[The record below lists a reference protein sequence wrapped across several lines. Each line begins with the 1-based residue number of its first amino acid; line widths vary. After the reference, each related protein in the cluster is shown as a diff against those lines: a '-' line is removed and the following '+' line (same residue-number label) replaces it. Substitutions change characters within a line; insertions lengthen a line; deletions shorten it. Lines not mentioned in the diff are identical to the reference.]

1 MALEDNNDVILSD
14 DQILDDGLAVSTDK
28 DDYAPGSTAF
38 FTASGLEDGASVTF
52 EVEHVSD
59 AGEDGVLGTADD
71 VVIDLGGDGHDSWTV
86 TDGGDGDLD
95 GLANGTVVT
104 SWYVNPDDSA
114 GERFLVSASSG
125 SDTAYATFTDG
136 IGDDAGADVDLTG
149 PAPTTVELDGALF
162 SNDAAGAGTGLI
174 NPFVRISTNDPV
186 EEGYNTSDR
195 PLDYDEN
202 SSPNFTRDLFY
213 GDIPV
218 VTLYDDE
225 GNAVQYLEFRLDI
238 NEPDSGATS
247 YLSLDEVQ
255 IYLSNEQVP
264 SGDPGLVDLS
274 DYELVWSL
282 DELDAN
288 GEILVDNWIALDY
301 TLQAGSGVSDMIMY
315 VPLSS
320 FEEANFDL
328 NDGTYVTLYSKFGDQ
343 DDYVVD
349 GELVADWTNNS
360 GFEEWSVRQFVEV
373 VGIKFNDIDS
383 DGVQDDGEEV
393 MSGWEIR
400 AYIDLDRDGLLDQNE
415 YELGAYATDFTN
427 EFGEFELNFFL
438 DAQIPNNGGHV
449 ADAQFIIVEVMQDG
463 WEQGSGGAS
472 VLDPSLDTGSEE
484 LGPLGYV
491 YDPVKNDLNKTL
503 DGFDFG
509 NYEPTGNIT
518 GEKYNDV
525 AGDGAGGTD
534 TPIAGWTI
542 YLFDDT
548 IDTDNS
554 GGLSEAEISAALST
568 GTPVATTVTN
578 GSGVYYFG
586 DVMVGDYFVIED
598 MDGPDGNWMPTTT
611 PWHAVTVVGGET
623 FGDEGGEA
631 SDFANFEKFD
641 ISGTKYTD
649 ITGDG
654 LSDDDTGLGGVTIF
668 IDVNGNGLNDD
679 GYSVVTANGTTD
691 DLDGDGV
698 IDDEGFWTFLDL
710 DYTVAGKEIKEITPS
725 GYVQTVGQVGTIT
738 DTSATHVI
746 TGTSGA
752 DQTGLDF
759 ANFEK
764 FDISGTKYTDITGD
778 GLSD

>member
-28 DDYAPGSTAF
+28 DDYAPGSTAI
-38 FTASGLEDGASVTF
+38 FTATGVEEGGSVTF
-52 EVEHVSD
+52 EVEHVGD
-59 AGEDGVLGTADD
+59 AGEDGVLGTEDD

-86 TDGGDGDLD
+86 TDGGEGDLD

-114 GERFLVSASSG
+114 GERFLLSISSG

-136 IGDDAGADVDLTG
+136 VGDNAGADVDLTTLVSS
-149 PAPTTVELDGALF
+149 PVELDGVLF

-202 SSPNFTRDLFY
+202 TSPNFTRDLFY

-247 YLSLDEVQ
+247 YLSLDEIK

-264 SGDPGLVDLS
+264 SGDPGFVDLS
-274 DYELVWSL
+274 QYELVWSL
-282 DELDAN
+282 DELGDS
-288 GEILVDNWIALDY
+288 WIALDY

-320 FEEANFDL
+320 FEEADIEL
-328 NDGTYVTLYSKFGDQ
+328 DDGTYVTLYSKFGVQ

-383 DGVQDDGEEV
+383 DGVQDAGEEV

-415 YELGAYATDFTN
+415 YDFGAYATDLTD
-427 EFGEFELNFFL
+427 EFGAFELNFFL
-438 DAQIPNNGGHV
+438 DAQIPNNGGYV

-463 WEQGSGGAS
+463 WEQGSGGVS
-472 VLDPSLDTGSEE
+472 VLSPTLNTGSEE

-518 GEKYNDV
+518 GEKYEDV
-525 AGDGAGGTD
+525 TGNGAGGTD

-542 YLFDDT
+542 YLFDDS

-554 GGLSEAEISAALST
+554 GGLSEAEISAALSS
-568 GTPVATTVTN
+568 GTPVATTSTN
-578 GSGVYYFG
+578 DSGVYYFG

-598 MDGPDGNWMPTTT
+598 MDGPDGNWMPTST
-611 PWHAVTVVGGET
+611 PWHAVTVLGGET
-623 FGDEGGEA
+623 FGDEEGEVT
-631 SDFANFEKFD
+631 DFYNFAEF
-641 ISGTKYTD
+641 SVTGTKYED
-649 ITGDG
+649 M
-654 LSDDDTGLGGVTIF
+654 
-668 IDVNGNGLNDD
+668 
-679 GYSVVTANGTTD
+679 
-691 DLDGDGV
+691 DGDGV
-698 IDDEGFWTFLDL
+698 IDAEDTPWAGVTIQILDDDDNVVASTVTAADGTWSFTGL
-710 DYTVAGKEIKEITPS
+710 DYSYAGYTVQEVLPDGS
-725 GYVQTVGQVGTIT
+725 VQTLGTAGYT
-738 DTSATHVI
+738 I

-752 DQTGLDF
+752 DQTNLDF
-759 ANFEK
+759 ANFDK
-764 FDISGTKYTDITGD
+764 FDISGTKYEDMDGD
-778 GLSD
+778 GVIDAEDTPWAGVTIQILDDDDNVVASTVTAA